1 MVNEVISAL
10 KRDFVHNLIVE
21 GKRADG
27 RAFIETRDI
36 SVKTNVIDKA
46 EGSAYVKFGNTKVL
60 VGIKLQKGTP
70 FPDAPNS
77 GIIMTGMEM
86 NPLASP
92 DFEPGPPREESIEMS
107 RIVDRG
113 IRESHSIDLEKMCIK
128 EGELVWMIFI
138 DISIINDAGNIV
150 DASSLASIAAL
161 LTTNVPA
168 DEANGFAAMPLPM
181 KNVPVCVTVVNID
194 GTLLLDPTLA
204 EEMVCDTKLA
214 VITDNSG
221 ALSGLQKSG
230 CASLLPET
238 VFEMVNLGREKATE
252 LRERYL
258 SHLPLRS

>member
-10 KRDFVHNLIVE
+10 KRDFIHNLIVE

-27 RAFIETRDI
+27 RAFIEMRDI
-36 SVKTNVIDKA
+36 SVQTNVIDKA

-77 GIIMTGMEM
+77 GIIMTGMEL

-92 DFEPGPPREESIEMS
+92 DFEPGPPREDSIEMS

-113 IRESHSIDLEKMCIK
+113 IRESHSIDLAKLCIK
-128 EGELVWMIFI
+128 EGELVWMVFI
-138 DISIINDAGNIV
+138 DISIINDAGNLV
-150 DASSLASIAAL
+150 DASALASIAAL
-161 LTTNVPA
+161 LTTDVPA

-181 KNVPVCVTVVNID
+181 LNVPVCVTVVSID
-194 GTLLLDPTLA
+194 GTLVLDPILD
-204 EEMVCDTKLA
+204 EEMVCDTKLSI
-214 VITDNSG
+214 ITDKSG
-221 ALSGLQKSG
+221 ALSGMQKVG
-230 CASLLPET
+230 CSPLLPET
-238 VFEMVNLGREKATE
+238 VFEMVNLGREKAAE